1 MDKEYVAKI
10 DQVMLAMIDYYAGD
24 PKRIQ
29 HFIKV
34 YEFSRLIGQEERLE
48 DSQQFILEVAALV
61 HDIGIRPA
69 EEKYGNCNG
78 KLQEQEGPAP
88 ARELLQ
94 MIAKKDIVSGG
105 DAVEER
111 LMSEAVI
118 DRVCYLVG
126 HHHTY
131 TNVDGMDYQ
140 ILLEAD
146 FLVNLYEDHLP
157 VSAVQNAVMNVFRT
171 ATGIQLA
178 RTMFLKN

>member
-61 HDIGIRPA
+61 HDIGIRFA

-78 KLQEQEGPAP
+78 KLQEQEGHFMPFVA
-88 ARELLQ
+88 
-94 MIAKKDIVSGG
+94 
-105 DAVEER
+105 
-111 LMSEAVI
+111 
-118 DRVCYLVG
+118 
-126 HHHTY
+126 
-131 TNVDGMDYQ
+131 
-140 ILLEAD
+140 
-146 FLVNLYEDHLP
+146 
-157 VSAVQNAVMNVFRT
+157 
-171 ATGIQLA
+171 
-178 RTMFLKN
+178 